1 MTGLPFGRF
10 AGIPIRIHPSW
21 TIILTLLV
29 LTAVAQIGALA
40 PTTSSPVRWGVSV
53 AIAIAFLLSA
63 TAHEL
68 AHALVARRRGVEVTE
83 VLVYF
88 LGTAPSTDLVTTRPR
103 DEIAVALAGPLT
115 SLVIGVLLIGASQ
128 LLVVAGA
135 VGFAQVVL
143 VIGALDV
150 VLGAV
155 NLLPAFPLDGGRVAR
170 GVGWLRSGDATK
182 GLHFAAR
189 SGRVVGLLLGVASAA
204 AVIWLEVVDGL
215 MIALCGWF
223 LISTAR
229 SIERGAG
236 LDRLLDGLFVA
247 DVMDRDVASLAPTLT
262 VDTFGDQVLDGTAA
276 MALPVRFGDRLMGIV
291 GARQIRQLRRDR
303 WATTRAEDVMVALPR
318 LPIMTPETSL
328 RAALDSLAR
337 ARTDGLPVMVDGELT
352 GIVTRRG
359 VSEAVRARASKTG
372 QAVP

>member
-1 MTGLPFGRF
+1 
-10 AGIPIRIHPSW
+10 
-21 TIILTLLV
+21 
-29 LTAVAQIGALA
+29 
-40 PTTSSPVRWGVSV
+40 
-53 AIAIAFLLSA
+53 
-63 TAHEL
+63 
-68 AHALVARRRGVEVTE
+68 
-83 VLVYF
+83 
-88 LGTAPSTDLVTTRPR
+88 
-103 DEIAVALAGPLT
+103 
-115 SLVIGVLLIGASQ
+115 
-128 LLVVAGA
+128 
-135 VGFAQVVL
+135 
-143 VIGALDV
+143 
-150 VLGAV
+150 
-155 NLLPAFPLDGGRVAR
+155 VAR

-303 WATTRAEDVMVALPR
+303 WATTRAEEVMVALPR

-328 RAALDSLAR
+328 RAALDGLAR

-372 QAVP
+372 QAIP